1 MLPTILS
8 DSYKQSHYQMYP
20 KGLTK
25 LYSNFTARKSRLG
38 GVNKVVFFG
47 LQYFLME
54 YLVKQ
59 FNEEFFN
66 KPKKEVI
73 DEHRRIVTPFST
85 GEIHTEQWEKLHD
98 LGYLPLKI
106 KAVKEG
112 TFVPIGVPMLTV
124 TNTHPDFA
132 WLVNFIETIL
142 STSMWQAITSA
153 TIANEYRK
161 ITTKWANKTG
171 GDLSFIDWQNH
182 DFSMRG
188 MSSLESAMLS
198 GAGHL
203 TSFKGSDT
211 IPAMVFLEQYYD
223 TPGLIAG
230 SVPACFPEGAEILTN
245 KGFKLFEDLDEGDL
259 VAQVINGESFF
270 VEPLAYHEYEY
281 EGELINFKIP
291 TDLRYVDFT
300 VTPNHRVVG
309 ITKNDDYVIKEA
321 IDFNF
326 HNDLKVPISTF
337 KKYGHS
343 KLTPYEKLLI
353 AFQADGSFSARQ
365 NQYTG
370 LNTGSVAIR
379 FSLKKDRKAERLRNI
394 ISECGFNYTENK
406 YENEYYSFRINV
418 PKNECLSKFFDW
430 VDLQNVNEN
439 WAKEFINELKF
450 WDGNSPRD
458 NIICYDSTVKANTD
472 FVTAL
477 CAICGYKSQ
486 NRTYYDK
493 RVNRKPVFSITIL
506 LNTLEVCG
514 SKIIKTKIPYKGKVR
529 CVTVESGVIIVK
541 QNDRVIITGNSEHS
555 VQSCGGKENELN
567 TFERLIDTFPEGIL
581 SIVSDTWDLWKVCT
595 EYLPALKDKILAR
608 SGKIVVRPDS
618 GLPEDIICGTGTHP
632 ECPTDCDTWEK
643 YLINK
648 RPEWKHTEAEY
659 KGVIELLWETFGG
672 TINEKGYKVLDSHIG
687 AIYGDSI
694 TIERA
699 NEICRRLEL
708 KGFCSTNIVFGIG
721 SYTYQ
726 MNTRD
731 TFGMAMKATYC
742 EVDGVGKAIFKDP
755 ITDKGEKKSAK
766 GLLLVQETGSV
777 PPSLELIQ
785 DVTWD
790 QERQG
795 ELEVVFEDG
804 LIIRKQNLEEIR
816 NLIKSQI

>member
-1 MLPTILS
+1 MDGLVRIRKRESVNIFYQYTKINMLPTILS

-142 STSMWQAITSA
+142 STSMWKAITSA

-223 TPGLIAG
+223 ATGLIVG
-230 SVPACFPEGAEILTN
+230 SVPAG
-245 KGFKLFEDLDEGDL
+245 
-259 VAQVINGESFF
+259 
-270 VEPLAYHEYEY
+270 
-281 EGELINFKIP
+281 
-291 TDLRYVDFT
+291 
-300 VTPNHRVVG
+300 
-309 ITKNDDYVIKEA
+309 
-321 IDFNF
+321 
-326 HNDLKVPISTF
+326 
-337 KKYGHS
+337 
-343 KLTPYEKLLI
+343 
-353 AFQADGSFSARQ
+353 
-365 NQYTG
+365 
-370 LNTGSVAIR
+370 
-379 FSLKKDRKAERLRNI
+379 
-394 ISECGFNYTENK
+394 
-406 YENEYYSFRINV
+406 
-418 PKNECLSKFFDW
+418 
-430 VDLQNVNEN
+430 
-439 WAKEFINELKF
+439 
-450 WDGNSPRD
+450 
-458 NIICYDSTVKANTD
+458 
-472 FVTAL
+472 
-477 CAICGYKSQ
+477 
-486 NRTYYDK
+486 
-493 RVNRKPVFSITIL
+493 
-506 LNTLEVCG
+506 
-514 SKIIKTKIPYKGKVR
+514 
-529 CVTVESGVIIVK
+529 
-541 QNDRVIITGNSEHS
+541 EHS
-555 VQSCGGKENELN
+555 VMSCGGKEDEIK
-567 TFERLIDTFPEGIL
+567 TVERLIDTFPEGIL

-608 SGKIVVRPDS
+608 NGKISVRPDS
-618 GLPEDIICGTGTHP
+618 GVPEDIICGDNFNSNGDYCSHIKEESP
-632 ECPTDCDTWEK
+632 SQ
-643 YLINK
+643 
-648 RPEWKHTEAEY
+648 

-687 AIYGDSI
+687 AVYGDSI
-694 TIERA
+694 TMERA